1 MSKESLSIKARGNL
15 IRIDSK
21 VFTENSYSCDEES
34 ESGCKIGGKQNA
46 FGVGISLKKGKVK
59 VIFTTLWKSYDLE
72 IVNIISGKLMYMGY
86 GDGKF

>member
-34 ESGCKIGGKQNA
+34 ESGCKRGGKQNA

-59 VIFTTLWKSYDLE
+59 VIFTTSWKSYDLE
-72 IVNIISGKLMYMGY
+72 IVIISGKLMYMGY

>member
-1 MSKESLSIKARGNL
+1 MSIESLSIKARGNL

-34 ESGCKIGGKQNA
+34 ESGCKRGKQNA
-46 FGVGISLKKGKVK
+46 FGVWISLKKGKVK
-59 VIFTTLWKSYDLE
+59 VIFTTSWKSYDLE
-72 IVNIISGKLMYMGY
+72 IVNIISSKLMYMGY

>member
-1 MSKESLSIKARGNL
+1 MSKESLPIKLRGDL

-34 ESGCKIGGKQNA
+34 ESGCKRGGKQNA

-59 VIFTTLWKSYDLE
+59 VTFTTSWKSFDLK
-72 IVNIISGKLMYMGY
+72 IVNIISGKLVYMGY
-86 GDGKF
+86 GDRKF

>member
-34 ESGCKIGGKQNA
+34 ESGCKRGGK
-46 FGVGISLKKGKVK
+46 K
-59 VIFTTLWKSYDLE
+59 TLL
-72 IVNIISGKLMYMGY
+72 G
-86 GDGKF
+86 